1 MENELIT
8 MTEQGVALLS
18 MDVATQIAD
27 FERKVKDIKDA
38 EEKLKEA
45 IKAEMVSKNVI
56 KLETS
61 DLVITYVAPTTSER
75 LDSKALKA
83 ELPEIYDTYAKVSKV
98 KDSIRVKVK

>member
-18 MDVATQIAD
+18 MDVATQIAE

-45 IKAEMVSKNVI
+45 IKAEMVEKNII

-61 DLVITYVAPTTSER
+61 DLLVTYVAPTTRES
-75 LDSKALKA
+75 LDSKTLKA
-83 ELPEIYDTYAKVSKV
+83 ELPDIYDSYVKISNV

>member
-18 MDVATQIAD
+18 MDVATQIAE

-45 IKAEMVSKNVI
+45 IKAEMVEKNII
-56 KLETS
+56 KLETN
-61 DLVITYVAPTTSER
+61 DLLVTYVAPTTRES
-75 LDSKALKA
+75 LDSKTLKA
-83 ELPEIYDTYAKVSKV
+83 ELPDIYDSYVKISNV